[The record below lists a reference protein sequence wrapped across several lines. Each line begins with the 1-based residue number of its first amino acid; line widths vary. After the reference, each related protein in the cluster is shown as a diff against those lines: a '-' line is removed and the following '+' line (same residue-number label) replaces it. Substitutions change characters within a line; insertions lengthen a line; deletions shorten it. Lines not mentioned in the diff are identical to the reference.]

1 MPRPPDPCMAGRMN
15 FEQWSLFD
23 EIAMPLTDTDMP
35 LAGYTDLELDA
46 IIEAWKKE

>member
-1 MPRPPDPCMAGRMN
+1 MN

-23 EIAMPLTDTDMP
+23 EITMPLTDTDMP
-35 LAGYTDLELDA
+35 LAGYTDLELAA